1 MKEIVC
7 PNCGKAFTIDES
19 QFADI
24 KSQIQKELI
33 EEEAARREKQIKA
46 QLEAEYKLK
55 ASQGDN
61 KINELNAKLQA
72 MEEAKANEIAL
83 ALAKQKSEHDR
94 KANEDDGKINALMA
108 QIAALKKEKDSE
120 IALALAKQQ
129 ADIAKLKGELD
140 NAKQAAELQVKEAV
154 AKEEKK
160 FNELSMAKTQLEGEM
175 ALKEKANQADM
186 QKLKENYEF
195 TLRLKEDEI
204 ARVKENKAR
213 LSTKGLGES
222 LEQYCHDEFDKI
234 RAIAYPRAYFE
245 KDNDVVD
252 HTKADFVFKNSDEN
266 GTEYLSI
273 LFEMK
278 NENDETKTKHKNEDF
293 LKKLDEDRAKKGC
306 QYAVLV
312 SMLEQDSDLYN
323 SGIVNVSHRYPDMY
337 VIRPQ
342 FFLPIIGLLDGASR
356 KNAHALAVIEEER
369 KHNLD
374 VENFQKKLHEFQNG
388 FSRNY
393 NLAANHFKEA
403 IEEIEKTI
411 KHLQHVKNELEKSTD
426 NLRLAN
432 DKAQDL
438 TIKRLTKESPSL
450 RAKFEAIESESE
462 EK

>member
-7 PNCGKAFTIDES
+7 PKCHTAFTIDES

-33 EEEAARREKQIKA
+33 EEEAARREKQVKA

-108 QIAALKKEKDSE
+108 EIASLKKEKESE

-278 NENDETKTKHKNEDF
+278 NESDETKTKHKNEDF
-293 LKKLDEDRAKKGC
+293 LKKLDEDRTKKGC

-356 KNAHALAVIEEER
+356 KNAHALA
-369 KHNLD
+369 
-374 VENFQKKLHEFQNG
+374 
-388 FSRNY
+388 
-393 NLAANHFKEA
+393 
-403 IEEIEKTI
+403 
-411 KHLQHVKNELEKSTD
+411 
-426 NLRLAN
+426 
-432 DKAQDL
+432 
-438 TIKRLTKESPSL
+438 
-450 RAKFEAIESESE
+450 
-462 EK
+462 